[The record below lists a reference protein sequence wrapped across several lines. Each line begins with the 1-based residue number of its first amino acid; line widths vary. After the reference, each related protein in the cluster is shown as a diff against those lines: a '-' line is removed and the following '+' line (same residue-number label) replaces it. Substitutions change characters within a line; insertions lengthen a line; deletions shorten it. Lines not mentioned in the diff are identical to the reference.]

1 MHICA
6 YIWKLSMHK
15 NAPHSGTHQ
24 SSTLQPALDQDVC
37 RDKEDISQRPADGIH
52 RRDFIKRAGLALA
65 GAATASTLLTSV
77 RRGVA
82 AGTNPTE
89 ITFSS
94 AKFYGKETIAE
105 IVQAYNSSQSK
116 IHVTYKE
123 LPPPSSSTEVHQSL
137 VQQLARRNGDPDV
150 FTQDIIWIA
159 EFAAAKWA
167 LPLDEFF
174 KPEEMKEYFPGMVQA
189 CTWQGKLTALPWFI
203 DAGMLYYRK
212 DLLDELGAKAPET
225 WDELVDN
232 AKKVTGSGKTKFGF
246 LWQAKQAEVLVC
258 DLVSFIGSNGG
269 VILQPDGKTVSIAED
284 AAVEA
289 VQLMQDLIKKDQV
302 TPEDVLSWDEEPSR
316 RPFTSG
322 QAAFLRN
329 WSYVWKVAQ
338 DKKESSVVDK
348 VGVAP
353 LPHFANKKSAACLG
367 GYQYGVN
374 ASSKNKEAAIEF
386 VRWMSSP
393 ETQLR
398 FATQIGLWPT
408 RASVLD
414 QPQIAQE
421 QAFMQQLKSVFL
433 GAIPRPVTP
442 KYPQV
447 SLVLQSEVSKAL
459 TGGDVKG
466 ALRAAKEK
474 IQAIVK
480 T

>member
-1 MHICA
+1 MRHEEESVGA
-6 YIWKLSMHK
+6 NPKT
-15 NAPHSGTHQ
+15 A
-24 SSTLQPALDQDVC
+24 
-37 RDKEDISQRPADGIH
+37 EGIA
-52 RRDFIKRAGLALA
+52 RRDFIKRTGLAVAGLT
-65 GAATASTLLTSV
+65 TASTLLTPV
-77 RRGVA
+77 RRGTA
-82 AGTNPTE
+82 AGANVSE

-94 AKFYGKETIAE
+94 AKFFGKETIAE
-105 IVQAYNSSQSK
+105 VVQAFNGSQDK

-123 LPPPSSSTEVHQSL
+123 LPPPSSSTEVHQGL

-167 LPLDEFF
+167 LPLDEYFN
-174 KPEEMKEYFPGMVQA
+174 PEAMKEYFPGVVQA

-203 DAGMLYYRK
+203 DSGMLYYRK
-212 DLLDELGAKAPET
+212 DLLDELGAKSPET
-225 WDELVDN
+225 WSELIES
-232 AKKVTGSGKTKFGF
+232 AKKLTGSGKAKFGF

-258 DLVSFIGSNGG
+258 DLVSFIGSNDGA
-269 VILQPDGKTVSIAED
+269 ILQPDGKTVSIADD

-289 VQLMQDLIKKDQV
+289 VQLMHDLIKKDQI

-322 QAAFLRN
+322 DAAFLRN
-329 WSYVWKVAQ
+329 WSYVWKISQ
-338 DKKESSVVDK
+338 NKEDSNVIDK

-353 LPHFANKKSAACLG
+353 LPHFQGKKSAACLG

-374 ASSKNKEAAIEF
+374 ASSKKKEAAIEF

-398 FATQIGLWPT
+398 FASQLGLCPT
-408 RASVLD
+408 RSAVLD
-414 QPQIAQE
+414 DPKIAQE
-421 QAFMQQLKSVFL
+421 QPFMQQLKSVFI
-433 GAIPRPVTP
+433 GAIGRPVTP

-447 SLVLQSEVSKAL
+447 TLVLQSAISRAL
-459 TGGDVKG
+459 TNGDVKSE
-466 ALRAAKEK
+466 LKTAKEK